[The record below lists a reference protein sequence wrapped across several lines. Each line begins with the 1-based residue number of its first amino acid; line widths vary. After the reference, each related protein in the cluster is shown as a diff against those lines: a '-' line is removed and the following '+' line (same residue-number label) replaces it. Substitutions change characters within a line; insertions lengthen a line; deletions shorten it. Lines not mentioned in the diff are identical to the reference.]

1 MRLPPPRSPAFEA
14 FVAPARARPQLWR
27 LVLGF
32 GVVALLWAAVTVAL
46 LRLAPEA
53 VAAPAERV
61 VLVAYLYGFAGMI
74 LGLWVA
80 ARLLQR
86 RSFAGL
92 IGPDGFSPGDFL
104 FGVVAMAAIGVASGV
119 VWLALAAPTQA
130 QPVAAWAAWLPLAL
144 LALLVQTAAEELV
157 FRGYL
162 MQGLAAR
169 FRSWL
174 VWWLVPALLFG
185 LLHWSPQVY
194 GANAWLAVLSATL
207 IGLAL
212 ADVTARTGGLSLA
225 MGLHFANNVA
235 AVLILAPPSELS
247 WLSLFAVDVDPADPA
262 AMRRLI
268 LADLATTLA
277 AYALWLGFGGRWRR
291 LHPGGRGSI

>member
-1 MRLPPPRSPAFEA
+1 M
-14 FVAPARARPQLWR
+14 
-27 LVLGF
+27 
-32 GVVALLWAAVTVAL
+32 ALLWAAVTVAL

-53 VAAPAERV
+53 AAAPAERV

-92 IGPDGFSPGDFL
+92 IGPEGFAPGDFL
-104 FGVVAMAAIGVASGV
+104 LGVAAMAAIGVASGV

-130 QPVAAWAAWLPLAL
+130 QPVAAWAAWLPFAL
-144 LALLVQTAAEELV
+144 PALLVQTAAEELV

-169 FRSWL
+169 FRSSL
-174 VWWLVPALLFG
+174 VWWLLPALLFG

-194 GANAWLAVLSATL
+194 GADAWLVVLVGHRHRPRPRRRDRADRRPLARRSACISPTTSRRCS
-207 IGLAL
+207 IVAL
-212 ADVTARTGGLSLA
+212 PSDRSPAQPLGGRRRPV
-225 MGLHFANNVA
+225 GPGRD
-235 AVLILAPPSELS
+235 APP
-247 WLSLFAVDVDPADPA
+247 AP
-262 AMRRLI
+262 RRPRRRRSPPGPSGW
-268 LADLATTLA
+268 AGAP
-277 AYALWLGFGGRWRR
+277 GRR
-291 LHPGGRGSI
+291 LHSRGPRFYLDGRSPPREPGPG